1 MAEQKTSK
9 AKKTDVSSVKEV
21 EDKSGGV
28 TFEPVKKIEEET
40 LNSIKSTK
48 TFLYIAIGL
57 LAYLIFMIVP
67 PIEEKITYLE
77 KDLNSVLSENSK
89 YKLASKVFVRDNVC
103 AQCHLDPGNLLSGL
117 QQKYPSFADLK
128 AYLAVGHQRH
138 YTMATLPPTEELMQV
153 YRILK

>member
-67 PIEEKITYLE
+67 PIEEKITY
-77 KDLNSVLSENSK
+77 
-89 YKLASKVFVRDNVC
+89 
-103 AQCHLDPGNLLSGL
+103 
-117 QQKYPSFADLK
+117 
-128 AYLAVGHQRH
+128 
-138 YTMATLPPTEELMQV
+138 
-153 YRILK
+153 II